1 MCTATDLLQLTHAE
15 VAFASVADTLV
26 RNVRRGMSVPE
37 QADADVELEFAAFRT
52 HLDQFLPE
60 FCELFARLL
69 LPRLGS
75 EQLPEVLAALAS
87 PPAQTYLR
95 AAPIIEQRLQPIFE
109 ELDRQMQSCVDALL
123 QANGNQPVTLAAGP
137 AT

>member
-1 MCTATDLLQLTHAE
+1 MCTVTDLLQLTHAE
-15 VAFASVADTLV
+15 GAFATVADTV
-26 RNVRRGMSVPE
+26 VCNVRRGMFVPA
-37 QADADVELEFAAFRT
+37 QADAEVELEFAVFRT
-52 HLDQFLPE
+52 YLDQFLPE

-95 AAPIIEQRLQPIFE
+95 AAPIIEQRLEPIFE
-109 ELDRQMQSCVDALL
+109 ELSRQMQSCVDVLL
-123 QANGNQPVTLAAGP
+123 QANGNQLVTLVAGAA
-137 AT
+137 T

>member
-1 MCTATDLLQLTHAE
+1 MCTVTDLLQLTHAE
-15 VAFASVADTLV
+15 GAFATVADTLV
-26 RNVRRGMSVPE
+26 HNVRRGMFVPA

-95 AAPIIEQRLQPIFE
+95 MAPIIEQRLEPIFE

-123 QANGNQPVTLAAGP
+123 QANGNQPVTLAAGA

>member
-1 MCTATDLLQLTHAE
+1 
-15 VAFASVADTLV
+15 VADTLV
-26 RNVRRGMSVPE
+26 RKVRRGMYVPE

-87 PPAQTYLR
+87 PPAQAYLR
-95 AAPIIEQRLQPIFE
+95 AAPIIEQRLQPIFD

-123 QANGNQPVTLAAGP
+123 QANGNEPVALAAGA

>member
-1 MCTATDLLQLTHAE
+1 MSTETDLLRLTHAD
-15 VAFASVADTLV
+15 VAYAKVADTLV

-60 FCELFARLL
+60 FGELFAKLL
-69 LPRLGS
+69 LPRLGA

-87 PPAQTYLR
+87 PPAQAYLR
-95 AAPIIEQRLQPIFE
+95 VAPLIEQRLQPIFE
-109 ELDRQMQSCVDALL
+109 ELNAQMQSCVDALL
-123 QANGNQPVTLAAGP
+123 QAEGNPSAPLPAGAA
-137 AT
+137 T